1 MRAAI
6 GMVLATGGLTFFVYG
21 LEQAIQNGSCG
32 TSDSGVYYGPCPDG
46 TGPMIASMVF
56 GMFVALA
63 GAAIAGVILRF
74 VFVIFISIAVA
85 LVLGFVDLNDAD
97 TRPGLEALV
106 AVLAPMVLI
115 VVPGLGKR
123 RSNARVVPP
132 QMAEMAQQMAQMPTA
147 PRPQP
152 AQQPA
157 ASFGTPPQWK
167 PRDEP
172 ATAADAEAVASRLRQ
187 LDQLKQSGLLG
198 EAEYAE
204 RRKQILAEL

>member
-1 MRAAI
+1 
-6 GMVLATGGLTFFVYG
+6 
-21 LEQAIQNGSCG
+21 
-32 TSDSGVYYGPCPDG
+32 
-46 TGPMIASMVF
+46 
-56 GMFVALA
+56 
-63 GAAIAGVILRF
+63 
-74 VFVIFISIAVA
+74 
-85 LVLGFVDLNDAD
+85 
-97 TRPGLEALV
+97 
-106 AVLAPMVLI
+106 MVLI

-132 QMAEMAQQMAQMPTA
+132 QMAEMAQQMAQMPTT
-147 PRPQP
+147 PSRSP
-152 AQQPA
+152 QQPA

-172 ATAADAEAVASRLRQ
+172 ATPADAEAIASRLRQ